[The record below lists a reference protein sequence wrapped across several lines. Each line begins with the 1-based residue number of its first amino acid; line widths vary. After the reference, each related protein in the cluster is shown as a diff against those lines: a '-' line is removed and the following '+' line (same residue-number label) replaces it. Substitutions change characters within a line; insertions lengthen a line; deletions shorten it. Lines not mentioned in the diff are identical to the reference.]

1 MAFARGQ
8 QTTIDPFRSSQPL
21 DVRVA
26 HAWQTIEATVGGD
39 WRQAMMFAGEA
50 VPLPAGA

>member
-26 HAWQTIEATVGGD
+26 HAWQTIETTVGGD